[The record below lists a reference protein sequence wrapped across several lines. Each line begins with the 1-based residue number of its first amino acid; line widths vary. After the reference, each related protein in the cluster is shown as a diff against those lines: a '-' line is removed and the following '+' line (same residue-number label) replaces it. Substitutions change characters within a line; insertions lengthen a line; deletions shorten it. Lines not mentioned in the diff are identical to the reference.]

1 MSGSRTERSIKR
13 YLIAGVATCVLLLGG
28 GAGLATI
35 ITLSGAVIAP
45 GTIVVDSNDKK
56 IQHRTG
62 GVVRE
67 ILVHEGDAVKAGDIL
82 VRLDATLAGANLAI
96 VTKGMDQFEARLARL
111 EAERDGGQTIA
122 FPDFLVSKAND
133 PTVART
139 MAGEKSLFDLRR
151 EARAGQKAQL
161 AERIAQLGQEASG
174 LTEQRDAKQREIE
187 LIHSELAGIR
197 KLWQQKYVSLERMT
211 ALERDATRV
220 EGERGQLTAMIAQA
234 KGRSAEIALQI
245 IQIDQDLR
253 SEVAAELR
261 DVQGRIHEFVER
273 QVAAEEELRRIDLR
287 SPQDGVVHQLAVH
300 TVGGIVGAGEQL
312 MLIVPVNDKLFVEA
326 HIARND
332 IDQVT
337 PGQPAILRLSA
348 FNQQTTPELTGVLEK
363 VSPDLSVDERTGAA
377 FYTARISLPTGE
389 VARLGEL
396 VLAPGMPVEVFLP
409 STKRT
414 ILSYLIKPVSDQIE
428 RSFRDG

>member
-1 MSGSRTERSIKR
+1 MSGSRSEKSIKR
-13 YLIAGVATCVLLLGG
+13 YLIAGVTTCALLLGG
-28 GAGLATI
+28 GASLATI

-67 ILVHEGDAVKAGDIL
+67 ILVQEGDSVKAGDIL
-82 VRLDATLAGANLAI
+82 VRLDDTLARANLAI

-111 EAERDGGQTIA
+111 EAERDGSQTIA
-122 FPDFLVSKAND
+122 FPDSLVAKTND

-161 AERIAQLGQEASG
+161 AERIAQLAQEASG
-174 LTEQRDAKQREIE
+174 LTEQRNAKQREID
-187 LIHSELAGIR
+187 LIHSELAGVR
-197 KLWQQKYVSLERMT
+197 KLWEQKYVSMERMT
-211 ALERDATRV
+211 ALERATARV

-261 DVQGRIHEFVER
+261 DVQGRIYEFVER
-273 QVAAEEELRRIDLR
+273 KVAAEEELRRIDLR

-300 TVGGIVGAGEQL
+300 TVGGIVAAGEQL
-312 MLIVPVNDKLFVEA
+312 MLIVPVNDKLLVEA

-363 VSPDLSVDERTGAA
+363 VSPDLSVDERTGVP
-377 FYTARISLPTGE
+377 FYTARIALPTGE
-389 VARLGEL
+389 VARLGHL
-396 VLAPGMPVEVFLP
+396 ALAPGMPVEVFLP
-409 STKRT
+409 STERT

-428 RSFRDG
+428 RSFREH

>member
-1 MSGSRTERSIKR
+1 MSGSRAERSIKR
-13 YLIAGVATCVLLLGG
+13 YLIAGVTTCALLVGG
-28 GAGLATI
+28 GASLATI

-62 GVVRE
+62 GVVGE
-67 ILVHEGDAVKAGDIL
+67 ILVREGDAVKAGDIL
-82 VRLDATLAGANLAI
+82 VRLDATLARANLAI
-96 VTKGMDQFEARLARL
+96 VTKGMDQLEARLARL
-111 EAERDGGQTIA
+111 EAERDGNQTIA
-122 FPDFLVSKAND
+122 FPDFLISKAND

-174 LTEQRDAKQREIE
+174 LTEQRDAKQREID
-187 LIHSELAGIR
+187 LIHSELTGIR

-234 KGRSAEIALQI
+234 KGRSAEVALQI

-261 DVQGRIHEFVER
+261 DVQGRIYEFVER
-273 QVAAEEELRRIDLR
+273 KVAAEEELRRIDLR

-348 FNQQTTPELTGVLEK
+348 FNQQTTPELTGILVK

-377 FYTARISLPTGE
+377 FYTARIALPAGE
-389 VARLGEL
+389 VAKLDRL

-409 STKRT
+409 STERT

-428 RSFRDG
+428 RSFRDS

>member
-1 MSGSRTERSIKR
+1 MSGSRAERSIKR
-13 YLIAGVATCVLLLGG
+13 YLIAGVTTCALLVGG
-28 GAGLATI
+28 GASLATI

-62 GVVRE
+62 GVVGE
-67 ILVHEGDAVKAGDIL
+67 ILVREGDAVKAGDIL
-82 VRLDATLAGANLAI
+82 VRLDATLARANLAI
-96 VTKGMDQFEARLARL
+96 VTKGMDQLEARLARL
-111 EAERDGGQTIA
+111 EAERDGNQTIA
-122 FPDFLVSKAND
+122 FPDFLISKAND

-174 LTEQRDAKQREIE
+174 LTEQRDAKQREID
-187 LIHSELAGIR
+187 LIHSELTGIR

-234 KGRSAEIALQI
+234 KGRSAEVALQI

-261 DVQGRIHEFVER
+261 DVQGRIYEFVER
-273 QVAAEEELRRIDLR
+273 KVAAEEELRRIDLR

-326 HIARND
+326 RIARND

-348 FNQQTTPELTGVLEK
+348 FNQQTTPELTGILVK

-377 FYTARISLPTGE
+377 FYTARIALPAGE
-389 VARLGEL
+389 VAKLDRL

-409 STKRT
+409 STERT

-428 RSFRDG
+428 RSFRDS

>member
-1 MSGSRTERSIKR
+1 MSGSRAERSIKR
-13 YLIAGVATCVLLLGG
+13 YLIAGVTTCALLVGG
-28 GAGLATI
+28 GASLATI

-62 GVVRE
+62 GVVGE
-67 ILVHEGDAVKAGDIL
+67 ILVREGDAVKAGDIL
-82 VRLDATLAGANLAI
+82 VRLDATLARANLAI
-96 VTKGMDQFEARLARL
+96 VTKGMDQLEARLARL
-111 EAERDGGQTIA
+111 EAERDGNQTSA
-122 FPDFLVSKAND
+122 FPDFLISKAND

-174 LTEQRDAKQREIE
+174 LTEQRDAKQREID
-187 LIHSELAGIR
+187 LIHSELTGIR

-234 KGRSAEIALQI
+234 KGRSAEVALQI

-261 DVQGRIHEFVER
+261 DVQGRIYEFVER
-273 QVAAEEELRRIDLR
+273 KVAAEEELRRIDLR

-326 HIARND
+326 RIARND

-348 FNQQTTPELTGVLEK
+348 FNQQTTPELTGILVK

-377 FYTARISLPTGE
+377 FYTARIALPAGE
-389 VARLGEL
+389 VAKLDRL

-409 STKRT
+409 STERT

-428 RSFRDG
+428 RSFRDS

>member
-1 MSGSRTERSIKR
+1 MSGSRAERSIKR
-13 YLIAGVATCVLLLGG
+13 YLIAGVTTCVLLLGG
-28 GAGLATI
+28 GASLATL

-45 GTIVVDSNDKK
+45 GTIVVDSSEKK

-62 GVVRE
+62 GVVGE
-67 ILVHEGDAVKAGDIL
+67 ILVREGDAVKAGDIL
-82 VRLDATLAGANLAI
+82 VRLDATLARANLAI
-96 VTKGMDQFEARLARL
+96 VTKGMDQLEARLARL
-111 EAERDGGQTIA
+111 EAERDGNPTIA
-122 FPDFLVSKAND
+122 FPDSLISKAND
-133 PTVART
+133 LTVART
-139 MAGEKSLFDLRR
+139 IAGEKSLFDLRR

-161 AERIAQLGQEASG
+161 AERTAQLGQEAAG
-174 LTEQRDAKQREIE
+174 LTEQRDAKQREIA

-273 QVAAEEELRRIDLR
+273 KVAAEEELRRIDLR

-348 FNQQTTPELTGVLEK
+348 FNKQTTPELTGILVK
-363 VSPDLSVDERTGAA
+363 VSPDLSVDERTGTA
-377 FYTARISLPTGE
+377 FYTARIALPAVE
-389 VARLGEL
+389 VARLDRL

-409 STKRT
+409 STRRT

-428 RSFRDG
+428 RSFRES

>member
-1 MSGSRTERSIKR
+1 MSGSRAERSIKR
-13 YLIAGVATCVLLLGG
+13 YLIAGVTTCALLVGG
-28 GAGLATI
+28 GASLATI

-62 GVVRE
+62 GVVGE
-67 ILVHEGDAVKAGDIL
+67 ILVREGDAVKAGDIL
-82 VRLDATLAGANLAI
+82 IRLDATLARANLAI
-96 VTKGMDQFEARLARL
+96 VTKGMDQLEARLARL
-111 EAERDGGQTIA
+111 EAERDGNQTIA
-122 FPDFLVSKAND
+122 FPDFLISKAND

-174 LTEQRDAKQREIE
+174 LTEQRDAKQREID
-187 LIHSELAGIR
+187 LIHSELTGIR

-234 KGRSAEIALQI
+234 KGRSAEVALQI

-261 DVQGRIHEFVER
+261 DVQGRIYEFVER
-273 QVAAEEELRRIDLR
+273 KVAAEEELRRIDLR

-348 FNQQTTPELTGVLEK
+348 FNQQTTPELTGILVK

-377 FYTARISLPTGE
+377 FYTARIALPAGE
-389 VARLGEL
+389 VAKLDRL

-409 STKRT
+409 STERT

-428 RSFRDG
+428 RSFRES

>member
-1 MSGSRTERSIKR
+1 MSGNRAEQSIKR
-13 YLIAGVATCVLLLGG
+13 YLIAGVATCALLLGG
-28 GAGLATI
+28 GASLATI

-67 ILVHEGDAVKAGDIL
+67 ILVNEGDPVKAGDIL
-82 VRLDATLAGANLAI
+82 VRLDDTLVKANLGI
-96 VTKGMDQFEARLARL
+96 VTKAMDQFEARLARL
-111 EAERDGGQTIA
+111 EAERDGNQTIA
-122 FPDFLVSKAND
+122 FPDSLMTRAND

-161 AERIAQLGQEASG
+161 AERIAQLAQEASG
-174 LTEQRDAKQREIE
+174 LTEQRNAKQREID
-187 LIHSELAGIR
+187 LIHSELEGVR
-197 KLWQQKYVSLERMT
+197 KLWEQKYVSMERMT
-211 ALERDATRV
+211 ALERATARV

-234 KGRSAEIALQI
+234 KGRSAEIALQV

-261 DVQGRIHEFVER
+261 DVQGRVYEFVER
-273 QVAAEEELRRIDLR
+273 KVAAEEELRRIDLR

-300 TVGGIVGAGEQL
+300 TVGGIVAAGEQL
-312 MLIVPVNDKLFVEA
+312 MLIVPVNDKLLVEA

-348 FNQQTTPELTGVLEK
+348 FQQQTTPELTGFLEK
-363 VSPDLSVDERTGAA
+363 VSPDLSVDERTGTA
-377 FYTARISLPTGE
+377 FYTARIALATGE
-389 VARLGEL
+389 VARLGDL

-409 STKRT
+409 STRRT
-414 ILSYLIKPVSDQIE
+414 ILSYLVKPVSDQIE
-428 RSFRDG
+428 RSFREN

>member
-1 MSGSRTERSIKR
+1 MSGSRAERSIKR
-13 YLIAGVATCVLLLGG
+13 YLIAGVTTCALLVGG
-28 GAGLATI
+28 GASLATI

-62 GVVRE
+62 GVVGE
-67 ILVHEGDAVKAGDIL
+67 ILVREGDAVKAGDIL
-82 VRLDATLAGANLAI
+82 VRLDATLARANLAI
-96 VTKGMDQFEARLARL
+96 VTKGMDQLEARLARL
-111 EAERDGGQTIA
+111 EAERDGNQTIA
-122 FPDFLVSKAND
+122 FRDFLISKAND

-174 LTEQRDAKQREIE
+174 LTEQRDAKQREID
-187 LIHSELAGIR
+187 LIHSELTGIR

-234 KGRSAEIALQI
+234 KGRSAEVALQI

-261 DVQGRIHEFVER
+261 DVQGRIYEFVER
-273 QVAAEEELRRIDLR
+273 KVAAEEELRRIDLR

-326 HIARND
+326 RIARND

-348 FNQQTTPELTGVLEK
+348 FNQQTTPELTGILVK

-377 FYTARISLPTGE
+377 FYTARIALPAGE
-389 VARLGEL
+389 VAKLDRL

-409 STKRT
+409 STERT

-428 RSFRDG
+428 RSFRDS

>member
-1 MSGSRTERSIKR
+1 MSGSRAERSIKR
-13 YLIAGVATCVLLLGG
+13 YLIAGVTTCALLVGG
-28 GAGLATI
+28 GASLATI

-62 GVVRE
+62 GVVGE
-67 ILVHEGDAVKAGDIL
+67 ILVREGDTVKAGDVL
-82 VRLDATLAGANLAI
+82 VRLDATLARANLAI
-96 VTKGMDQFEARLARL
+96 VTKGMDQLEARLARL
-111 EAERDGGQTIA
+111 EAERDGSQTIA
-122 FPDFLVSKAND
+122 FPDSLVSKADD
-133 PTVART
+133 PTAVRT
-139 MAGEKSLFDLRR
+139 MTGEKSLFDLRR

-161 AERIAQLGQEASG
+161 AERIAQLGQEAAG
-174 LTEQRDAKQREIE
+174 LTEQRDAKQREID
-187 LIHSELAGIR
+187 LIHSELTGIR

-261 DVQGRIHEFVER
+261 DVQGRIYEFVER
-273 QVAAEEELRRIDLR
+273 KVAAEEELRRIDLR

-348 FNQQTTPELTGVLEK
+348 FNQQTTPELTGVLVK

-377 FYTARISLPTGE
+377 FYTARIALPAVE
-389 VARLGEL
+389 VARLDRL

-428 RSFRDG
+428 RSFRES